1 MNEII
6 DPRSVDRPNS
16 YIGKSLPRPNT
27 KKLVEGRGQFV
38 DDVVLPRMVHV
49 AYVRSPHAHARIAGI
64 DASAALE
71 TPGVLR
77 VFTGRDLEAHCQPW
91 VATLAHLK
99 GMKSAP
105 QRPLPIERTTWV
117 GEAVAAVVAETRA
130 IAEDAVAKVNV
141 TYEPLPAVVDMETA
155 LGPGTPVI
163 HPDLGDNLCFQRV
176 NESGK
181 VDEAFAAAHKVVET
195 TFHTGRHTGAT
206 VEPRSILA
214 EFNRASGKLTVY
226 HATQAPHMMQGVF
239 AQQMRMPEG
248 DVRVI
253 CSDIGGSYGIK
264 VHVYPDE
271 VATAVIAKIMG
282 RPVKFIAD
290 RLESF
295 TTDIHARDHRIKGR
309 IAIDAEGRITAI
321 DIDDLTG
328 IGPYSV
334 YPRTSAVEGNQVVNL
349 VGGPYDF
356 ANYRAKTT
364 VVLQNKTPTCQYRA
378 VGHPIATAVTEGL
391 VDLAAE
397 AAGLDPV
404 EFRRRNLMAD
414 GTYPR
419 TSPAGMKFEG
429 LSHIASLDKLI
440 EMIDY
445 AGLRAEQERLRA
457 KGIHR
462 GIGFASFI
470 ELTNPSPFMY
480 GIGGARISAQD
491 GCTVRIDPDG
501 SVVAATGVTEQGQGT
516 EAIIR
521 QIVAEGVGVPI
532 EQVRVVTGDTLTTP
546 YGGGTWACRGAG
558 IGGEF
563 ALQSGIAVKE
573 AALKV
578 AGAMLQAQPDTLDLV
593 DGEIVERATGT
604 SRMPLAELAR
614 IVYFRGD
621 TLPPDLP
628 RELMQTRHFITKEYP
643 FAFTNGVQC
652 CSLEVDVETGMV
664 KLLMMWCV
672 EDCGR
677 IINPLLVDEQVRGGI
692 VQGIG
697 GALYEH
703 CIYSPEGQLMIGS
716 MADYLVPMAA
726 EMPDIEVGHVETP
739 TRELLLGAK
748 GAGEAGTAGAPAAV
762 MNAINDALRPFNTK
776 VFAQP
781 FTPERILAA
790 LGKVPE
796 RQPSGT
802 QLPSAATAGG
812 RATDSARAAA
822 RQSGGGK
829 PGLLSRMLG
838 LKPQ

>member
-6 DPRSVDRPNS
+6 DPRSIDRPNS
-16 YIGKSLPRPNT
+16 YIGKSVPRPNV

-49 AYVRSPHAHARIAGI
+49 AFVRSPHAHARIAGI
-64 DASAALE
+64 DGGAALAV
-71 TPGVLR
+71 PGVLR
-77 VFTGRDLEAHCQPW
+77 LFTGKDLEAHCEPW
-91 VATLAHLK
+91 VAVLAHLK

-105 QRPLPIERTTWV
+105 QRPLPIDRATWV

-130 IAEDAVAKVNV
+130 IAEDAAAKVNV
-141 TYEPLPAVVDMETA
+141 TYEPLPAAVDMEAA
-155 LGPGTPVI
+155 LDPGTPVI

-176 NESGK
+176 NESGN
-181 VDEAFAAAHKVVET
+181 VEAAFAAAHKVVEA
-195 TFHTGRHTGAT
+195 TFHTARHTGLT
-206 VEPRSILA
+206 LEPRSILA
-214 EFNRASGKLTVY
+214 DYNRGSAKLTVY

-239 AQQMRMPEG
+239 AQHLRLPEG

-253 CSDIGGSYGIK
+253 CADVGGSYGIK

-271 VATAVIAKIMG
+271 VAVAAIAKIMA

-295 TTDIHARDHRIKGR
+295 SSDIHARDHRIKGR
-309 IAIDAEGRITAI
+309 LAVDAEGRISAI

-356 ANYRAKTT
+356 ASYRAKTT
-364 VVLQNKTPTCQYRA
+364 VVFQNKTPTCQYRA

-397 AAGLDPV
+397 AVGLDPV
-404 EFRRRNLMAD
+404 EIRRRNLMAD
-414 GTYPR
+414 GSYPR
-419 TSPAGMKFEG
+419 TSPAGMRFEG
-429 LSHIASLDKLI
+429 LSHEASLDRLLA
-440 EMIDY
+440 MIGY
-445 AGLRAEQERLRA
+445 PNLRAEQDRLRGE
-457 KGIHR
+457 GIYR
-462 GIGFASFI
+462 GVGIAAFI

-521 QIVAEGVGVPI
+521 QIVADGLGVPI

-558 IGGEF
+558 IGGEA
-563 ALQSGIAVKE
+563 ALQSAMAVKA

-578 AGAMLQAQPDTLDLV
+578 AAAMLQSQPEALDLV
-593 DGEIVERATGT
+593 NGEIVERGTGQSEGR
-604 SRMPLAELAR
+604 SRMPLSELAR

-643 FAFTNGVQC
+643 FAFTNGIQAAY
-652 CSLEVDVETGMV
+652 LEVDVETGLV
-664 KLLMMWCV
+664 RLLRHWCV

-677 IINPLLVDEQVRGGI
+677 VINPLLVDEQVRGGI

-697 GALYEH
+697 AALYEE
-703 CIYSPEGQLMIGS
+703 CPYSAAGQLLIGS

-739 TRELLLGAK
+739 TRESLLGAK
-748 GAGEAGTAGAPAAV
+748 GAGEAGTAGAPAAI
-762 MNAINDALRPFNTK
+762 MNAINDALRPLGAK
-776 VFAQP
+776 VYAQP

-790 LGKVPE
+790 LGKVP
-796 RQPSGT
+796 
-802 QLPSAATAGG
+802 AG
-812 RATDSARAAA
+812 
-822 RQSGGGK
+822 
-829 PGLLSRMLG
+829 
-838 LKPQ
+838 